1 MATPADPPRPIRV
14 TKTKMLSQIMSI
26 THTWALVTI
35 VLLSAK
41 TEAIC
46 YSKETL
52 LPIRKPVGAEL
63 FEIDPGAEV
72 TRNVYPHDRAQQ
84 TTCKLN
90 MFLMD
95 IDILKA
101 ICHH

>member
-1 MATPADPPRPIRV
+1 
-14 TKTKMLSQIMSI
+14 MLSQIISVAFTEVLI
-26 THTWALVTI
+26 TV
-35 VLLSAK
+35 VLLAAK

-46 YSKETL
+46 YTKETL

-63 FEIDPGAEV
+63 FEIDPGEEV

-95 IDILKA
+95 IDI
-101 ICHH
+101 